1 MNKKYHLNEAQRNQV
16 VLLVQAKEEE
26 GYVTMRKEALDLLVD
41 LLRSEVLQARE
52 AMSYAG
58 TGHSPIRGRLRIE
71 SMLEELN
78 KLASNSGLND
88 GERMSEYYKLICAEQ
103 LRFTLLP

>member
-1 MNKKYHLNEAQRNQV
+1 MSSMYRLSETQKNQV
-16 VLLVQAKEEE
+16 FFLLQAKEEE

-58 TGHSPIRGRLRIE
+58 TGHSSTRGRLRIE
-71 SMLEELN
+71 SMREELN

-88 GERMSEYYKLICAEQ
+88 GERMSEYYKLICTEQ
-103 LRFTLLP
+103 LKMTLLP